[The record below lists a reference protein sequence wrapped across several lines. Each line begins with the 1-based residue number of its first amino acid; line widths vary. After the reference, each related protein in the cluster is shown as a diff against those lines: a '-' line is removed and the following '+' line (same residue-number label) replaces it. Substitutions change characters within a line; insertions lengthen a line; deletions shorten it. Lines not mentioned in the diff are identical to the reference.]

1 MEPRNA
7 VDMRF
12 AMHTLTAA
20 GGQPSPQLYARSIGV
35 LYLIVIVVGFFAY
48 GYVPGKVVSA
58 DVAVTARN
66 ILAHELLW
74 RTGVVAGL
82 IVVVAAVPQLLFEYL
97 LLRPVQ
103 RNIALLAVLFNV
115 VSLVIESVS
124 ALGDLGALAMVSGRD
139 SLNGVATHQLQAW
152 ASLAIDLHDAD
163 LNISFLFFGCVC
175 LLYGYLIFRST
186 FLPRFLGVLM
196 TLAGLCYAGN
206 SILVF
211 LNLHVLPA
219 SGIPLLLVPAG
230 LSELIL
236 CLWLLIIGVNVPKWH
251 LQYERSSRP

>member
-1 MEPRNA
+1 MIKPDTR
-7 VDMRF
+7 
-12 AMHTLTAA
+12 T
-20 GGQPSPQLYARSIGV
+20 SPQLYARTIGV

-74 RTGVVAGL
+74 RAGIVAGL
-82 IVVVAAVPQLLFEYL
+82 IMVAAGVAQLLFEYL

-103 RNIALLAVLFNV
+103 RNIVLLAVLFNMM
-115 VSLVIESVS
+115 SLAIESVS
-124 ALGDLGALAMVSGRD
+124 ALGHLAALAMLSGQD
-139 SLNGVATHQLQAW
+139 SLSGVTTHQLQAW

-175 LLYGYLIFRST
+175 LLYGFLIYRST

-196 TLAGLCYAGN
+196 TLAGLCYSGN

-211 LNLHVLPA
+211 LDLHVLPA

-251 LQYERSSRP
+251 LQNARSGRLEASAAGENA

>member
-1 MEPRNA
+1 MIRLDTQA
-7 VDMRF
+7 
-12 AMHTLTAA
+12 
-20 GGQPSPQLYARSIGV
+20 SPQLYARTIGV
-35 LYLIVIVVGFFAY
+35 LYLVVIVVGFFAY

-74 RTGVVAGL
+74 RAGIVAGL
-82 IVVVAAVPQLLFEYL
+82 LVVVAAVPQLLLEYL

-103 RNIALLAVLFNV
+103 RNVALLAVLFNV
-115 VSLVIESVS
+115 VSLVIESLS
-124 ALGDLGALAMVSGRD
+124 ALGHLGALAIVSGQD
-139 SLNGVATHQLQAW
+139 SLNRVMAHQVQAW
-152 ASLAIDLHDAD
+152 TSLAIDLHDAD

-186 FLPRFLGVLM
+186 FLPRFLGGLM
-196 TLAGLCYAGN
+196 TLAGLCYASN

-211 LNLHVLPA
+211 LDLHVLPA
-219 SGIPLLLVPAG
+219 SGVPLLLVPAG

-236 CLWLLIIGVNVPKWH
+236 CLWLLIIGVNAEKWH
-251 LQYERSSRP
+251 VLNARWSIPA

>member
-1 MEPRNA
+1 MIRPDFQA
-7 VDMRF
+7 
-12 AMHTLTAA
+12 
-20 GGQPSPQLYARSIGV
+20 SPQLYARTIGV

-58 DVAVTARN
+58 DVAVTAQN

-74 RTGVVAGL
+74 RTGMVAGL
-82 IVVVAAVPQLLFEYL
+82 IVVVCAVPQLLLEYL

-103 RNIALLAVLFNV
+103 RNVALLAVLFNV
-115 VSLVIESVS
+115 ISLVIESLS
-124 ALGDLGALAMVSGRD
+124 GLGNGAALAIAAGRD
-139 SLNGVATHQLQAW
+139 SLQGVAPHQLQAW
-152 ASLAIDLHDAD
+152 ASLAVDVHDAD

-175 LLYGYLIFRST
+175 LLSGYLIFRSS

-196 TLAGLCYAGN
+196 TLAGLCYGGN

-211 LNLHVLPA
+211 LDVHALPA
-219 SGIPLLLVPAG
+219 SGVPLLLVPAG

-236 CLWLLIIGVNVPKWH
+236 CLWLLIIGVDVPKWH
-251 LQYERSSRP
+251 LKNGS